1 MNLQPHNT
9 LGHKNRTI
17 AVLSAYETYEEKRLF
32 PRINIDRRVLIRL
45 LDGNIVYAIAHDIS
59 PDGLQIRCDRT
70 TAHVLHPS
78 GKSITDDNAPSV
90 DIRLPLPLL
99 EGLVALAA
107 RCTIRYFALISE
119 EVVVFG
125 LNFEKLTEEGSG
137 FLDRFIVEAMEPS
150 SYGGSDD

>member
-1 MNLQPHNT
+1 MQLHNT

-17 AVLSAYETYEEKRLF
+17 AGLSPYETYEEKRLF
-32 PRINIDRRVLIRL
+32 PRIDIDRRVLIRP

-78 GKSITDDNAPSV
+78 GKSLRDAPSV
-90 DIRLPLPLL
+90 DIGLPLPLQ
-99 EGLVALAA
+99 EGLVALTA

-119 EVVVFG
+119 EVVVFW

-150 SYGGSDD
+150 SFGSSDD